1 MINKIYVEMKKFI
14 KENYLVLLFG
24 IVFMATILYP
34 LPYYIYTG
42 GGTINVKDK
51 IHIENKETKGDFN
64 LCYVEQI
71 NANIPTFLLSK
82 LLSNWDSVSKEEVS
96 LNDKEDI
103 KDIYKRDKIYL
114 EEANQNA
121 IFVAYKKA
129 GKSVNILDKHLYIIY
144 LEEDSDTDL
153 KIGDDILEIDG
164 SKIDSLADISKILD
178 SYEVGIKLNIKVK
191 RNGKEMMKYAI
202 VHEKDGRK
210 LIGIALTSI
219 YDYEVDPKITFTFSN
234 SESGPSG
241 GFMVTLA
248 IYNQLIDSDISNGL
262 KIAGTGT
269 IDIEGN
275 VGSIGGVKYKLK
287 GAVDSKSDIFLVPA
301 GENYEEAIK
310 YQKKYHY
317 DIKIIGISTFEEASE
332 KLESRKEMVII

>member
-1 MINKIYVEMKKFI
+1 MINKIYVEMKNFI

-178 SYEVGIKLNIKVK
+178 SYEVGSKLNIKVK
-191 RNGKEMMKYAI
+191 RNEKEMMKYAI

-317 DIKIIGISTFEEASE
+317 DIKIIGISTFEEAIE
-332 KLESRKEMVII
+332 KLESMK

>member
-1 MINKIYVEMKKFI
+1 MINKIYVEMKNFI

-96 LNDKEDI
+96 LNDKEDV

-178 SYEVGIKLNIKVK
+178 SYEVGSKLNIKVK

-248 IYNQLIDSDISNGL
+248 IYNQLIDNDISNGL

-310 YQKKYHY
+310 YKKKYHY
-317 DIKIIGISTFEEASE
+317 DIKIIGISTFEEAIE
-332 KLESRKEMVII
+332 KLENMK

>member
-178 SYEVGIKLNIKVK
+178 SYEVGSKLNIKVK
-191 RNGKEMMKYAI
+191 RNRKEMMKYAI
-202 VHEKDGRK
+202 IHEKDGRK

-248 IYNQLIDSDISNGL
+248 IYNQLIDNDISNGL

-310 YQKKYHY
+310 YKKKYHY
-317 DIKIIGISTFEEASE
+317 DIKIIGISTFEEAIE
-332 KLESRKEMVII
+332 KLESMK

>member
-1 MINKIYVEMKKFI
+1 MINKIYVEMKNFI

-51 IHIENKETKGDFN
+51 IHIENKETNGDFN

-164 SKIDSLADISKILD
+164 SKIDSLTDISKILD
-178 SYEVGIKLNIKVK
+178 SYEVGSKLNIKVK

-248 IYNQLIDSDISNGL
+248 IYNQLIDNDISNDL

-317 DIKIIGISTFEEASE
+317 DIKIIGISTFEEAIE
-332 KLESRKEMVII
+332 KLESMK

>member
-42 GGTINVKDK
+42 GGIINVKDK

-164 SKIDSLADISKILD
+164 SKIDSLTDISKILD
-178 SYEVGIKLNIKVK
+178 SYEVGSKLNIKVK

-202 VHEKDGRK
+202 VHEKDDRK

-248 IYNQLIDSDISNGL
+248 IYNQLIDNDISNGL

-310 YQKKYHY
+310 YQKTYHY
-317 DIKIIGISTFEEASE
+317 DIKIIGISTFEEAIE
-332 KLESRKEMVII
+332 KLESMK

>member
-1 MINKIYVEMKKFI
+1 MINKIYVEMKNFI

-51 IHIENKETKGDFN
+51 IHIESKETKGDFN

-96 LNDKEDI
+96 LNNKEDI

-164 SKIDSLADISKILD
+164 SKINSLTDISKILD
-178 SYEVGIKLNIKVK
+178 SYEVGSKLNIKVK

-310 YQKKYHY
+310 YKKKYHY
-317 DIKIIGISTFEEASE
+317 DIKIIGISTFEEAIE
-332 KLESRKEMVII
+332 KLESMK

>member
-1 MINKIYVEMKKFI
+1 MKNFI

-178 SYEVGIKLNIKVK
+178 SYEVGSKLNIKVK

-248 IYNQLIDSDISNGL
+248 IYNQLIDNDISNGL

-310 YQKKYHY
+310 YKKKYHY
-317 DIKIIGISTFEEASE
+317 DIKIIGISTFEEAIE
-332 KLESRKEMVII
+332 KLESMK

>member
-1 MINKIYVEMKKFI
+1 MKKFI

-51 IHIENKETKGDFN
+51 IHIESKETKGDFN

-178 SYEVGIKLNIKVK
+178 SYKVGSKLNIKVK

-248 IYNQLIDSDISNGL
+248 IYNQLIDNDISNDL

-317 DIKIIGISTFEEASE
+317 DIKIIGISTFEEAIE
-332 KLESRKEMVII
+332 KLESMN

>member
-1 MINKIYVEMKKFI
+1 MINKIYVEMKNFI

-71 NANIPTFLLSK
+71 NANIPNFLLSK

-96 LNDKEDI
+96 LNDKEDV

-178 SYEVGIKLNIKVK
+178 SYEVGSKLNIKVK

-248 IYNQLIDSDISNGL
+248 IYNQLIDNDISNDL

-317 DIKIIGISTFEEASE
+317 DIKIIGISTFEEAIE
-332 KLESRKEMVII
+332 KLESMN

>member
-1 MINKIYVEMKKFI
+1 MKKFI

-178 SYEVGIKLNIKVK
+178 SYEVGSKLNIKVK
-191 RNGKEMMKYAI
+191 RNKKEMMKYAI
-202 VHEKDGRK
+202 VHEKDDRK

-219 YDYEVDPKITFTFSN
+219 CDYEVDPKITFTFSN

-241 GFMVTLA
+241 GFMVTIA
-248 IYNQLIDSDISNGL
+248 IYNQLIDNDISNGL

-317 DIKIIGISTFEEASE
+317 DIKIIGISTFEEAIE
-332 KLESRKEMVII
+332 KLESMK

>member
-1 MINKIYVEMKKFI
+1 MINKIYVEMKNFI

-164 SKIDSLADISKILD
+164 SKIDS
-178 SYEVGIKLNIKVK
+178 YEVGSKLNIKVK

-248 IYNQLIDSDISNGL
+248 IYNQLIDNDISNDL

-317 DIKIIGISTFEEASE
+317 DIKIIGISTFEEAIE
-332 KLESRKEMVII
+332 KLESMK

>member
-71 NANIPTFLLSK
+71 NANIPTFILSK

-96 LNDKEDI
+96 LNDKENI

-178 SYEVGIKLNIKVK
+178 SYEIGSKLNIKVK

-248 IYNQLIDSDISNGL
+248 IYNQLIDNDISNGL

-317 DIKIIGISTFEEASE
+317 DIKIIGISTFEEAIE
-332 KLESRKEMVII
+332 KLESMK

>member
-178 SYEVGIKLNIKVK
+178 SYEVGSKLNIKVK

-202 VHEKDGRK
+202 VHKKNDRK

-317 DIKIIGISTFEEASE
+317 DIKIIGISTFEEAIE
-332 KLESRKEMVII
+332 KLESMK

>member
-96 LNDKEDI
+96 LNDKEDV

-178 SYEVGIKLNIKVK
+178 SYEVGSKLNIKVK
-191 RNGKEMMKYAI
+191 RNGKEMVKYAI
-202 VHEKDGRK
+202 VHEKDDRK

-248 IYNQLIDSDISNGL
+248 IYNQLIDNDISNDL

-317 DIKIIGISTFEEASE
+317 DIKIIGISTFEEAIE
-332 KLESRKEMVII
+332 KLESMK

>member
-1 MINKIYVEMKKFI
+1 MKKFI

-317 DIKIIGISTFEEASE
+317 DIKIIGISTFEEAIE
-332 KLESRKEMVII
+332 KLESMK

>member
-164 SKIDSLADISKILD
+164 SKIDSLTDISKILD
-178 SYEVGIKLNIKVK
+178 SYEVGSKLNIKVK

-310 YQKKYHY
+310 YKKKYHY
-317 DIKIIGISTFEEASE
+317 DIKIIGISTFEEAIE
-332 KLESRKEMVII
+332 KLESMK

>member
-1 MINKIYVEMKKFI
+1 MKKFI

-164 SKIDSLADISKILD
+164 SKIDSLTDISKILD
-178 SYEVGIKLNIKVK
+178 SYEVGSKLNIKVK

-248 IYNQLIDSDISNGL
+248 IYNQLIDNDISNGL

-317 DIKIIGISTFEEASE
+317 DIKIIGISTFEEAIE
-332 KLESRKEMVII
+332 KLESMK

>member
-1 MINKIYVEMKKFI
+1 MINKIYVEMKNFI

-178 SYEVGIKLNIKVK
+178 SYEVGSKLNIKVK

-269 IDIEGN
+269 IDIDGN

-317 DIKIIGISTFEEASE
+317 DIKIIGISTFEEAIE
-332 KLESRKEMVII
+332 KLESMK

>member
-1 MINKIYVEMKKFI
+1 MINKIYVEMKNFI

-96 LNDKEDI
+96 LNDKEDV

-164 SKIDSLADISKILD
+164 SIIDSLANISKILD
-178 SYEVGIKLNIKVK
+178 SYEVGSKLNIKVK

-248 IYNQLIDSDISNGL
+248 IYNQLIDNDISNGL

-310 YQKKYHY
+310 YKKKYHY
-317 DIKIIGISTFEEASE
+317 DIKIIGISTFEEAIE
-332 KLESRKEMVII
+332 KLESMK

>member
-164 SKIDSLADISKILD
+164 SKIDSLTDISKILD
-178 SYEVGIKLNIKVK
+178 SYEVGSKLNIKVK

-248 IYNQLIDSDISNGL
+248 IYNQLIDNDISNGL

-317 DIKIIGISTFEEASE
+317 DIKIIGISTFEEAIE
-332 KLESRKEMVII
+332 KLESMK

>member
-96 LNDKEDI
+96 LNDKEDV

-178 SYEVGIKLNIKVK
+178 SYEVGSKLNIKVK

-202 VHEKDGRK
+202 VYEKDDRK

-248 IYNQLIDSDISNGL
+248 IYNQLIDNDISNDL

-317 DIKIIGISTFEEASE
+317 DIKIIGISTFEEAIE
-332 KLESRKEMVII
+332 KLESMK

>member
-1 MINKIYVEMKKFI
+1 MKNFI

-144 LEEDSDTDL
+144 LEEDNDTDL

-164 SKIDSLADISKILD
+164 SKINSLADISKILD
-178 SYEVGIKLNIKVK
+178 SYEAGSKLNIKVK
-191 RNGKEMMKYAI
+191 RNEKEMMKYAI

-269 IDIEGN
+269 IDIDGN

-310 YQKKYHY
+310 YKKKYHY
-317 DIKIIGISTFEEASE
+317 DIKIIGISTFGEAIE
-332 KLESRKEMVII
+332 KLESMK

>member
-1 MINKIYVEMKKFI
+1 MINKIYVEMKNFI

-178 SYEVGIKLNIKVK
+178 SYEVGSKLNIKVK

-202 VHEKDGRK
+202 VHEKDDRK

-241 GFMVTLA
+241 GFMVTIA
-248 IYNQLIDSDISNGL
+248 IYNQLIDNDISNGL

-310 YQKKYHY
+310 YKKKYHY
-317 DIKIIGISTFEEASE
+317 DIKIIGISTFEEAIE
-332 KLESRKEMVII
+332 KLENMK

>member
-96 LNDKEDI
+96 LNDKEDV

-178 SYEVGIKLNIKVK
+178 SYEVGSKLNIKVK

-248 IYNQLIDSDISNGL
+248 IYNQLIDNDISNDL

-317 DIKIIGISTFEEASE
+317 DINIIGISTFEEAIE
-332 KLESRKEMVII
+332 KLESMK

>member
-1 MINKIYVEMKKFI
+1 MKKFI

-96 LNDKEDI
+96 LNDKEDV

-114 EEANQNA
+114 EEANQSA

-178 SYEVGIKLNIKVK
+178 SYEVGSKLNIKVK

-248 IYNQLIDSDISNGL
+248 IYNQLIDNDISNDL

-317 DIKIIGISTFEEASE
+317 DIKIIGISTFEEAIE
-332 KLESRKEMVII
+332 KLESMN

>member
-82 LLSNWDSVSKEEVS
+82 LLFNWDSVSKEEVS
-96 LNDKEDI
+96 LNDKEDV

-164 SKIDSLADISKILD
+164 SKIDSLTDISKILA
-178 SYEVGIKLNIKVK
+178 SYEVGSKLNIKVK

-210 LIGIALTSI
+210 LIGIVLTSI

-248 IYNQLIDSDISNGL
+248 IYNQLIDNDISNDL

-317 DIKIIGISTFEEASE
+317 DIKIIGISTFEEAIE
-332 KLESRKEMVII
+332 KLESMK

>member
-129 GKSVNILDKHLYIIY
+129 GKNVNILDKHLYIIY

-178 SYEVGIKLNIKVK
+178 SYEVGSKLNIKVK

-310 YQKKYHY
+310 YKKKYHY
-317 DIKIIGISTFEEASE
+317 DIKIIGISTFEEAIE
-332 KLESRKEMVII
+332 KLESMK

>member
-1 MINKIYVEMKKFI
+1 MKNFI

-96 LNDKEDI
+96 LNDKEDV

-178 SYEVGIKLNIKVK
+178 SYEVGSKLNIKVK

-248 IYNQLIDSDISNGL
+248 IYNQLIDNDISNDL

-317 DIKIIGISTFEEASE
+317 DIKIIGISTFEEAIE
-332 KLESRKEMVII
+332 KLESMN

>member
-1 MINKIYVEMKKFI
+1 MINKIYVEMKNFI

-164 SKIDSLADISKILD
+164 SKIDSLTDISKILD
-178 SYEVGIKLNIKVK
+178 SYEVGSKLNIKVK

-317 DIKIIGISTFEEASE
+317 DIKIIGISTFEEAIE
-332 KLESRKEMVII
+332 KLESMK

>member
-1 MINKIYVEMKKFI
+1 MINKIYVEMKNFI

-71 NANIPTFLLSK
+71 NANIPTFILSK

-178 SYEVGIKLNIKVK
+178 SYEAGSKLNIKVE

-269 IDIEGN
+269 IDIDGN

-310 YQKKYHY
+310 YKKKYHY
-317 DIKIIGISTFEEASE
+317 DIKIIGISTFEEAIE
-332 KLESRKEMVII
+332 KLESMK

>member
-1 MINKIYVEMKKFI
+1 MKNFI

-103 KDIYKRDKIYL
+103 KDIYKRDKVYL

-164 SKIDSLADISKILD
+164 SKINSLADISKVLD
-178 SYEVGIKLNIKVK
+178 SYEVGSKLNIKVK
-191 RNGKEMMKYAI
+191 RNGKEIMKYAI

-310 YQKKYHY
+310 YKKKYHY
-317 DIKIIGISTFEEASE
+317 DIKIIGISTFEEAIE
-332 KLESRKEMVII
+332 KLESMK

>member
-1 MINKIYVEMKKFI
+1 MINKIYVEMKNFI

-96 LNDKEDI
+96 LNDKEDV

-178 SYEVGIKLNIKVK
+178 SYEVGSKLNIKVK

-248 IYNQLIDSDISNGL
+248 IYNQLIDNDISNDL

-317 DIKIIGISTFEEASE
+317 DIKIIGISTFEEAIE
-332 KLESRKEMVII
+332 KLESMK

>member
-51 IHIENKETKGDFN
+51 IHIESKETKGDFN

-96 LNDKEDI
+96 LNDKEDV

-164 SKIDSLADISKILD
+164 SKIDSLTDISKILD
-178 SYEVGIKLNIKVK
+178 SYEVGSKLNIKVK

-202 VHEKDGRK
+202 VHEKDDRK

-317 DIKIIGISTFEEASE
+317 DIKIIGISTFEEAIE
-332 KLESRKEMVII
+332 KLESMK

>member
-1 MINKIYVEMKKFI
+1 MINKIYVEMKNFI

-178 SYEVGIKLNIKVK
+178 SYEVGSKLNIKVK

-248 IYNQLIDSDISNGL
+248 IYNQLIDNDISNDL

-310 YQKKYHY
+310 YKKKYHN
-317 DIKIIGISTFEEASE
+317 DIKIIGISTFEEAIE
-332 KLESRKEMVII
+332 KLESMK

>member
-1 MINKIYVEMKKFI
+1 MINKIYVEMKNFI

-153 KIGDDILEIDG
+153 KIGDDILEIEG

-178 SYEVGIKLNIKVK
+178 SYEVGSKLNIKVK
-191 RNGKEMMKYAI
+191 RNEKEMMKYAI
-202 VHEKDGRK
+202 VHEKDERK

-219 YDYEVDPKITFTFSN
+219 YDYEVDPKIKFTFSN

-248 IYNQLIDSDISNGL
+248 IYNQLIDNDISNGL

-317 DIKIIGISTFEEASE
+317 DIKIIGISTFEEAIV
-332 KLESRKEMVII
+332 KLESIK

>member
-1 MINKIYVEMKKFI
+1 MKKFI

-164 SKIDSLADISKILD
+164 SKIDSLTDISKILN
-178 SYEVGIKLNIKVK
+178 SYEVGSKLNIKVK

-317 DIKIIGISTFEEASE
+317 DIKIIGISTFEEAIE
-332 KLESRKEMVII
+332 KLESMK

>member
-1 MINKIYVEMKKFI
+1 MINKIYVEMKNFI

-164 SKIDSLADISKILD
+164 SKINSLADISKILD
-178 SYEVGIKLNIKVK
+178 SYEVGSKLNIKVK

-219 YDYEVDPKITFTFSN
+219 YDYEVDPKIIFTFSN

-310 YQKKYHY
+310 YKKKYHY
-317 DIKIIGISTFEEASE
+317 DIKIIGISTFEEAIE
-332 KLESRKEMVII
+332 KLESMK

>member
-1 MINKIYVEMKKFI
+1 MINKIYVEMKNFI

-51 IHIENKETKGDFN
+51 IHIENKETNGDFN

-129 GKSVNILDKHLYIIY
+129 GKSVNILDKHLYSIY
-144 LEEDSDTDL
+144 LEDDSDTDL
-153 KIGDDILEIDG
+153 KIGDDILEIYG

-178 SYEVGIKLNIKVK
+178 SYEVGSKLNIKVK
-191 RNGKEMMKYAI
+191 RNEKEMMKYAI

-269 IDIEGN
+269 IDIDGN

-317 DIKIIGISTFEEASE
+317 DIKIIGISTFEEAIE
-332 KLESRKEMVII
+332 KLESMK

>member
-1 MINKIYVEMKKFI
+1 MKNFI

-51 IHIENKETKGDFN
+51 IHIENKETNGDFN

-164 SKIDSLADISKILD
+164 SKIDSLTDISKILD
-178 SYEVGIKLNIKVK
+178 SYEVGSKLNIKVK

-219 YDYEVDPKITFTFSN
+219 TFTFSN

-248 IYNQLIDSDISNGL
+248 IYNQLIDNDISNDL

-317 DIKIIGISTFEEASE
+317 DIKIIGISTFEEAIE
-332 KLESRKEMVII
+332 KLESMK